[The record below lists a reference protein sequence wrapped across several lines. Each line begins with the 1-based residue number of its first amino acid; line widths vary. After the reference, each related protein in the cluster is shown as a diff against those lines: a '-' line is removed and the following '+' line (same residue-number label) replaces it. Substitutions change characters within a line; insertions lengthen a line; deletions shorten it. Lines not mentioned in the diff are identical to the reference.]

1 MIVTLEHV
9 LSFLIAYLIGSIS
22 GSMFVSKFLFK
33 EDIRSMGSG
42 NAGTTNIYR
51 AYGFRYAAISGAI
64 DVLKAI
70 VALLIVRTFL
80 QNDTSGMYSIYIA
93 SVAVVIGHIWPIY
106 FGFKGGKGM
115 ATSIGVNI
123 YHDVIV
129 VLIQVFELVAINYI
143 FKIMSLTS
151 IIMTIT
157 SIIYFMIFS
166 NDKAMI
172 YVSII
177 NGIIVIYSHRSNIK
191 RMLEG
196 NENKIERL
204 KGRKWKFQY

>member
-70 VALLIVRTFL
+70 IALLIVRTFL

-196 NENKIERL
+196 NENQIERL
-204 KGRKWKFQY
+204 KGRK

>member
-1 MIVTLEHV
+1 MIFTLEHV
-9 LSFLIAYLIGSIS
+9 LSFVIAYLIGSVS
-22 GSMFVSKFLFK
+22 GSMFVSKVLFR

-51 AYGFRYAAISGAI
+51 AYGFRYAVVSGAI

-70 VALLIVRTFL
+70 IALIIVRALL
-80 QNDTSGMYSIYIA
+80 QNNNSGMYSIYIA
-93 SVAVVIGHIWPIY
+93 SVAVVMGHVWPIY
-106 FGFKGGKGM
+106 HGFKGGKGM

-129 VLIQVFELVAINYI
+129 VLIQVFELVAINYV

-157 SIIYFMIFS
+157 SVIYFAIFAK
-166 NDKAMI
+166 DTPMV
-172 YVSII
+172 YVAII
-177 NGIIVIYSHRSNIK
+177 NAIIVIYSHRSNIK
-191 RMLEG
+191 RMING

-204 KGRKWKFQY
+204 KGRK

>member
-70 VALLIVRTFL
+70 IALLIVRTFL

-143 FKIMSLTS
+143 FKIMSFTS

-196 NENKIERL
+196 NENQIERL